1 MGQKDLRGVRAVL
14 GLSGSRVCVRVGFSR
29 TKLCHLERGDVL
41 ATSEELSSIAATLK
55 ELSSKRETKKARD
68 AIVAFAVEV
77 GWTI

>member
-55 ELSSKRETKKARD
+55 DEHRCNSKGAVIEARNKKSA
-68 AIVAFAVEV
+68 
-77 GWTI
+77 